1 MLISNLLN
9 SQVLYKQFIITGI
22 GTDIGKTVVSAIVAQ
37 SLDASYWKPIQAGDL
52 ENSDSIKVQNWTTD
66 SVTVLPEAFRL
77 SQPMSPHA
85 AAEID
90 GVEIAKEAFQL
101 PLLEGNLVV
110 EGAGGLMVPL
120 NRKGLLL
127 IDLFEEWNLP
137 VIVVSRHYV
146 GSINHTLLTFEAL
159 KNRKINIEGIV
170 FVGDENKATE
180 SFILNY
186 TNLKMIARIPLT
198 NEVNTA
204 FIQNQARILKEATVL

>member
-1 MLISNLLN
+1 
-9 SQVLYKQFIITGI
+9 
-22 GTDIGKTVVSAIVAQ
+22 
-37 SLDASYWKPIQAGDL
+37 
-52 ENSDSIKVQNWTTD
+52 
-66 SVTVLPEAFRL
+66 
-77 SQPMSPHA
+77 MSPHA

-101 PLLEGNLVV
+101 PLVEGNLVV

-120 NRKGLLL
+120 NQKGLLL
-127 IDLFEEWNLP
+127 IELFEEWNLP

-146 GSINHTLLTFEAL
+146 GSINHTLLTVEAL

-198 NEVNTA
+198 DEVNTE
-204 FIQNQARILKEATVL
+204 FIQNQAEILKASNVL

>member
-1 MLISNLLN
+1 MSKKK
-9 SQVLYKQFIITGI
+9 KQFIITGI
-22 GTDIGKTVVSAIVAQ
+22 GTDIGKTVVSAIIAQ
-37 SLDASYWKPIQAGDL
+37 SLDAFYWKPIQAGEL

-66 SVTVLPEAFRL
+66 SVTILQEKFRL
-77 SQPMSPHA
+77 TQPMSPHA

-90 GVEIAKEAFQL
+90 GVEIAKEALQL
-101 PLLEGNLVV
+101 PLVEGNLVV

-120 NRKGLLL
+120 NQKGLLL
-127 IDLFEEWNLP
+127 IDLFKEWNLP

-146 GSINHTLLTFEAL
+146 GSINHTLLTIEAL

-186 TNLKMIARIPLT
+186 TDLKMIARIPLT
-198 NEVNTA
+198 QEVNTE
-204 FIQNQARILKEATVL
+204 FIHNQARILKESNVL

>member
-1 MLISNLLN
+1 MSNKN
-9 SQVLYKQFIITGI
+9 KKFIITGI
-22 GTDIGKTVVSAIVAQ
+22 GTDIGKTVVSAIIAQ
-37 SLDASYWKPIQAGDL
+37 SLDAFYWKPIQAGEL
-52 ENSDSIKVQNWTTD
+52 ENSDSIKVQNWTSD
-66 SVTVLPEAFRL
+66 SVTILQEKFRL

-101 PLLEGNLVV
+101 PLVEGNLVV

-120 NRKGLLL
+120 NQKGLLL
-127 IDLFEEWNLP
+127 IELFEEWNLP

-146 GSINHTLLTFEAL
+146 GSINHTLLTVEAL

-186 TNLKMIARIPLT
+186 TDLKMITRIPLT
-198 NEVNTA
+198 SEVNTE
-204 FIQNQARILKEATVL
+204 FIQNQARILKEANVL

>member
-1 MLISNLLN
+1 MSKKN
-9 SQVLYKQFIITGI
+9 KQFIITGI
-22 GTDIGKTVVSAIVAQ
+22 GTDIGKTVVSAIITQ
-37 SLDASYWKPIQAGDL
+37 TLDAAYWKPIQAGDL

-66 SVTVLPEAFRL
+66 SVIILPEKFRL

-90 GVEIAKEAFQL
+90 GVEITKEAFQL
-101 PLLEGNLVV
+101 PLVERNLVV

-120 NRKGLLL
+120 NNKGMLL

-146 GSINHTLLTFEAL
+146 GSINHTLLTVEAL

-186 TNLKMIARIPLT
+186 TDLKMIARIPLT
-198 NEVNTA
+198 NKVNPE
-204 FIQNQARILKEATVL
+204 FIQNQARILKEANVL

>member
-1 MLISNLLN
+1 MSNKN
-9 SQVLYKQFIITGI
+9 KKFIITGI
-22 GTDIGKTVVSAIVAQ
+22 GTDIGKTVVSAIIAQ
-37 SLDASYWKPIQAGDL
+37 SLDAFYWKPIQAGEL
-52 ENSDSIKVQNWTTD
+52 ENSDSLKVQNWTTD
-66 SVTVLPEAFRL
+66 SVTILPEVFQL
-77 SQPMSPHA
+77 SQPMSPLA

-120 NRKGLLL
+120 NNKGLLL
-127 IDLFEEWNLP
+127 IDLFDEWNLP

-146 GSINHTLLTFEAL
+146 GSINHTLLTIEAL

-186 TNLKMIARIPLT
+186 TDLKMIARIPLT
-198 NEVNTA
+198 QEVNTE
-204 FIQNQARILKEATVL
+204 FIHNQAEILKASNVL

>member
-1 MLISNLLN
+1 MSNKN
-9 SQVLYKQFIITGI
+9 KKFIVTGI
-22 GTDIGKTVVSAIVAQ
+22 GTDIGKTVVSAIITQA
-37 SLDASYWKPIQAGDL
+37 LDASYWKPIQAGDL
-52 ENSDSIKVQNWTTD
+52 DNSDSLKVQNWTTD
-66 SVTVLPEAFRL
+66 SVTILPEVFQL

-90 GVEIAKEAFQL
+90 GVEIAKEALQL
-101 PLLEGNLVV
+101 PLVEGNLIV

-120 NRKGLLL
+120 NKKGLLL

-159 KNRKINIEGIV
+159 KNRKINIEGII
-170 FVGDENKATE
+170 FVGDKNEATE

-186 TNLKMIARIPLT
+186 TDLKMIARIPLT
-198 NEVNTA
+198 NKVNTE
-204 FIQNQARILKEATVL
+204 FIQNQARILKEANVL

>member
-1 MLISNLLN
+1 MSNKN
-9 SQVLYKQFIITGI
+9 KQFIVTGI
-22 GTDIGKTVVSAIVAQ
+22 GTDIGKTVVSAIITQA
-37 SLDASYWKPIQAGDL
+37 LDAFYWKPIQAGEL

-66 SVTVLPEAFRL
+66 SVTILPEVFQL

-90 GVEIAKEAFQL
+90 GVEIAKEALQL
-101 PLLEGNLVV
+101 PLVEGNLIV

-120 NRKGLLL
+120 NKKGLLL

-159 KNRKINIEGIV
+159 KNRKINIEGII
-170 FVGDENKATE
+170 FVGDKNEATE

-186 TNLKMIARIPLT
+186 TDLKMIARIPLT
-198 NEVNTA
+198 NKVNTE
-204 FIQNQARILKEATVL
+204 FIQNQARILKEANVL

>member
-1 MLISNLLN
+1 MSNKN
-9 SQVLYKQFIITGI
+9 KKFIITGI

-52 ENSDSIKVQNWTTD
+52 ENSDSLKVQNWTTD
-66 SVTVLPEAFRL
+66 SVTILPEKFRL
-77 SQPMSPHA
+77 SQPMSPQA

-101 PLLEGNLVV
+101 PLVEGNLVV

-120 NRKGLLL
+120 NKKGLLL

-146 GSINHTLLTFEAL
+146 GSINHTLLTIEAL
-159 KNRKINIEGIV
+159 KNRKIKIEGIV
-170 FVGDENKATE
+170 FVGDKNHATE

-186 TNLKMIARIPLT
+186 TDLKMIARIPLKG
-198 NEVNTA
+198 EVNTA
-204 FIQNQARILKEATVL
+204 FIQEQARILKASNVL

>member
-1 MLISNLLN
+1 M
-9 SQVLYKQFIITGI
+9 
-22 GTDIGKTVVSAIVAQ
+22 SAIIAQ
-37 SLDASYWKPIQAGDL
+37 SLDAFYWKPIQAGEL

-66 SVTVLPEAFRL
+66 SVTILQEKFRL

-90 GVEIAKEAFQL
+90 EIEIAKEALQL
-101 PLLEGNLVV
+101 PLDEGNLVV

-120 NRKGLLL
+120 NNKGLLL
-127 IDLFEEWNLP
+127 IELFEDWNLP

-146 GSINHTLLTFEAL
+146 GSINHTLLTVEAL

-170 FVGDENKATE
+170 FVGDENEATE

-186 TNLKMIARIPLT
+186 TDLKMIARIPLT
-198 NEVNTA
+198 NKVNTE
-204 FIQNQARILKEATVL
+204 FIQNQARILKEANVL

>member
-1 MLISNLLN
+1 MSKKK
-9 SQVLYKQFIITGI
+9 KQFIITGI
-22 GTDIGKTVVSAIVAQ
+22 GTDIGKTVVSAIIAQ
-37 SLDASYWKPIQAGDL
+37 SLDAFYWKPIQAGEL

-66 SVTVLPEAFRL
+66 SVTILQEKFRL
-77 SQPMSPHA
+77 TQPMSPHA

-101 PLLEGNLVV
+101 PLVEGNLVV

-120 NRKGLLL
+120 NQKGLLL
-127 IDLFEEWNLP
+127 IELFEEWNLP

-146 GSINHTLLTFEAL
+146 GSINHTLLTVEVL

-170 FVGDENKATE
+170 FVGDENEATE

-186 TNLKMIARIPLT
+186 TDLKMIARIPLT
-198 NEVNTA
+198 NKVNTE
-204 FIQNQARILKEATVL
+204 FIQNQARILKEANVL

>member
-1 MLISNLLN
+1 MSNKN
-9 SQVLYKQFIITGI
+9 KKFIITGI
-22 GTDIGKTVVSAIVAQ
+22 GTDIGKTVVSAIIAQ
-37 SLDASYWKPIQAGDL
+37 SLDAFYWKPIQAGEL
-52 ENSDSIKVQNWTTD
+52 ENSDSIKVQNWTSD
-66 SVTVLPEAFRL
+66 SVTILQEKFRL

-101 PLLEGNLVV
+101 PLVEGNLVV

-120 NRKGLLL
+120 NQKGLLL
-127 IDLFEEWNLP
+127 IELFEEWNLP

-146 GSINHTLLTFEAL
+146 GSINHTLLTVEAL

-198 NEVNTA
+198 DEVNTE
-204 FIQNQARILKEATVL
+204 FIQNQAEILKASNVL

>member
-1 MLISNLLN
+1 MSNKN
-9 SQVLYKQFIITGI
+9 KKFIITGI
-22 GTDIGKTVVSAIVAQ
+22 GTDIGKTVVSAIIAQ
-37 SLDASYWKPIQAGDL
+37 SLDAFYWKPIQAGEL

-66 SVTVLPEAFRL
+66 SVTILQEKFRL

-90 GVEIAKEAFQL
+90 EVEITKEAFQL
-101 PLLEGNLVV
+101 PLVEGNLVI

-120 NRKGLLL
+120 NKKGLLL
-127 IDLFEEWNLP
+127 IELFEEWNLP
-137 VIVVSRHYV
+137 AIVVSRHYV
-146 GSINHTLLTFEAL
+146 GSINHTLLTVEAL

-186 TNLKMIARIPLT
+186 TDLKMIARIPLT
-198 NEVNTA
+198 HEVNTE
-204 FIQNQARILKEATVL
+204 FIQNQARILKEANVL

>member
-1 MLISNLLN
+1 MSNKN
-9 SQVLYKQFIITGI
+9 KKFIVTGI
-22 GTDIGKTVVSAIVAQ
+22 GTDIGKTVVSAIIAQ
-37 SLDASYWKPIQAGDL
+37 SLDAFYWKPIQAGEL
-52 ENSDSIKVQNWTTD
+52 ENSDSIKVQNWTSD
-66 SVTVLPEAFRL
+66 SVTILQEKFRL

-101 PLLEGNLVV
+101 PLVEGNLVV

-120 NRKGLLL
+120 NQKGLLL
-127 IDLFEEWNLP
+127 IELFEEWNLP

-146 GSINHTLLTFEAL
+146 GSINHTLLTVEAL

-186 TNLKMIARIPLT
+186 TDLKMITRSPLT
-198 NEVNTA
+198 SEVNTE
-204 FIQNQARILKEATVL
+204 FIQNQARILKEANVL

>member
-1 MLISNLLN
+1 MSNKN
-9 SQVLYKQFIITGI
+9 KKFIITGI
-22 GTDIGKTVVSAIVAQ
+22 GTDIGKTVVSAIIAQ
-37 SLDASYWKPIQAGDL
+37 SLDASYWKPVQAGEL

-66 SVTVLPEAFRL
+66 SVTILQEKYRL
-77 SQPMSPHA
+77 TQPMSPHA

-101 PLLEGNLVV
+101 PLVEGNLVV

-120 NRKGLLL
+120 NQKGLLL
-127 IDLFEEWNLP
+127 IELFEEWNLP

-146 GSINHTLLTFEAL
+146 GSINHTLLTVEAL

-170 FVGDENKATE
+170 FVGDVNKATE

-186 TNLKMIARIPLT
+186 TDLKMITRIPLT
-198 NEVNTA
+198 HEVNTE
-204 FIQNQARILKEATVL
+204 FIQNQARILKEANVL

>member
-1 MLISNLLN
+1 MSKKN
-9 SQVLYKQFIITGI
+9 KQFIITGI
-22 GTDIGKTVVSAIVAQ
+22 GTDIGKTVVSTIIAQ
-37 SLDASYWKPIQAGDL
+37 SLDAFYWKPIQAGEL

-66 SVTVLPEAFRL
+66 SVTILPEAFQL

-101 PLLEGNLVV
+101 PLVEGNLVV

-120 NRKGLLL
+120 NNKGLLL
-127 IDLFEEWNLP
+127 IELFEEWNLP

-146 GSINHTLLTFEAL
+146 GSINHTLLTIEAL
-159 KNRKINIEGIV
+159 KNRKINIEGII
-170 FVGDENKATE
+170 FVGDKNEATE

-186 TNLKMIARIPLT
+186 TDLKLIARIPLT
-198 NEVNTA
+198 SLVNTE
-204 FIQNQARILKEATVL
+204 FIQNQARILKASNVL